1 MNLNFTLVIQIVS
14 FLILL
19 GLLTKFFYRPFMN
32 YLDTRAKGIKDM
44 IEESQKN
51 REIAQQE
58 FQNAK
63 DELQKAKHHVIEM
76 KNSVIKEADEHRRFT
91 IEQAKQEAASL
102 LERAKLEVKQ
112 ELASAKS
119 SLKSDIASLS
129 IEIARKIL
137 EREVK
142 DKDHKKLIEDSIK
155 ELSNG

>member
-1 MNLNFTLVIQIVS
+1 MNINFTLIVQIIS
-14 FLILL
+14 FLVLL

-44 IEESQKN
+44 IEETQKS
-51 REIAQQE
+51 REVAQKE

-76 KNSVIKEADEHRRFT
+76 KNSVIKEADEHRRLA

-112 ELASAKS
+112 EVASAKS
-119 SLKSDIASLS
+119 SLKNDIASLS

-137 EREVK
+137 GREVK

-155 ELSNG
+155 ELGDG